1 MVTEIK
7 LWTIGSDE
15 RGDVQLNI
23 HIDGTH
29 YTLAVDK
36 KDVTSMQNIVKLKSL
51 RQLSKHYAE
60 MRVVKPIKNG
70 GVTVANVGD
79 VLDVKRDY
87 ERIGG
92 PLTLCQKDG
101 THICDVD
108 SRTERERCKPVQ

>member
-1 MVTEIK
+1 MATEIK

-36 KDVTSMQNIVKLKSL
+36 KDVTSMQTILKIKAL
-51 RQLSKHYAE
+51 RQLSNHYSE

-70 GVTVANVGD
+70 GLTVANVGD
-79 VLDVKRDY
+79 VLIVNRDY
-87 ERIGG
+87 TRIGG
-92 PLTLCQKDG
+92 PLTLRQKDG
-101 THICDVD
+101 THICDVG
-108 SRTERERCKPVQ
+108 SSIEKVCCKPIR